1 MNFQPILEKE
11 MHCSCGRVH
20 STDLKAVDIGRGA
33 LERLPELLRGLGFHK
48 AYIAADVNT
57 WEAAGKKAAAILA
70 SRGFAFESFVL
81 PDPELV
87 PDEAAV
93 GALLLH
99 MPQDADMVL
108 AVGSGTI
115 NDLCKYISRLRGLP
129 YVILATA
136 PSMDGFV
143 SAGAALIVD
152 HVKVTYDAQGPAAV
166 LADTEI
172 LAQAPMEMITA
183 GLGDML
189 GKYTCLLDWKLA
201 HIITGEYYCEHV
213 EGMVRTALRTILSQS
228 SRIRERDPEVIGAI
242 TEALVLTGIAMK
254 FVGNSRPASGCEHHM
269 SHFWEMLFLMNGKK
283 AVLHGTK
290 VGVAAVA
297 CLQMYGMLAEIL
309 ESSTSDPG
317 KDSGRILSAADPNPE
332 EDSSRILSAA
342 DPDPEKDSSRILS
355 AADPDL
361 FAAAAAKPF
370 DKSMWEE
377 EIRAVFG
384 EAADGIIA
392 LEEKSHKNDPAAR
405 NIRLDTIRDRRAEI
419 LWAIRHDLPAVSEIE
434 ELLLSLDAPVHP
446 EQIGVSLQEVRGAVL
461 YAKEV
466 RNRYTLLQLLWDLG
480 LSVEFADRLSAYYSP
495 QGLTLKTAPAGSA
508 AMDYTI
514 GRSGVENTKE
524 DFCSENVPCGSGLD
538 NAPEGSGLAIPQKT
552 QLPIQKTYFRWKK
565 EKDVRRLQKIRCFV
579 LDMDGTIY
587 LSNRLFPFT
596 IPFLNKLADTGRSYC
611 FFTNNSTKHQ
621 QDYLGKLSG
630 MGIPVTESQV
640 FLSTQVILEEMSR
653 LHRED
658 SFFIVGTPN
667 LVEAFRRA
675 GLRVFNPESEAPGS
689 MPDVVILGFDTTL
702 TYERISLAC
711 KYLRHGSAYYG
722 VNMDY
727 NCPVDDNGVLDYI
740 PDCGSIAKL
749 IERSTG
755 RFPDFYG
762 KPSRHALD
770 YIIRHTGFKEEE
782 IAVVG
787 DRIYTDIAIANG
799 TKALSIMVLTGET
812 QLEDLD
818 QYDFRPDIIL
828 PSLAEITEL
837 L

>member
-33 LERLPELLRGLGFHK
+33 LERLPELLLGLGFHK

-152 HVKVTYDAQGPAAV
+152 HVKVTYEAQGPAAV

-213 EGMVRTALRTILSQS
+213 EGMVRTALRTMLSQS

-254 FVGNSRPASGCEHHM
+254 FVENSRPASGCEHHM

-297 CLQMYGMLAEIL
+297 CLQMYGMLAEVL
-309 ESSTSDPG
+309 ES
-317 KDSGRILSAADPNPE
+317 L
-332 EDSSRILSAA
+332 
-342 DPDPEKDSSRILS
+342 

-419 LWAIRHDLPAVSEIE
+419 LWAIHHDLPAVSEIE

-480 LSVEFADRLSAYYSP
+480 LSVEFSDRLCAYYSP

-514 GRSGVENTKE
+514 GRSGVETTE
-524 DFCSENVPCGSGLD
+524 ESFCSENVPG
-538 NAPEGSGLAIPQKT
+538 GSGLAIPQKT

-621 QDYLGKLSG
+621 QDYLDKLSG

-675 GLRVFNPESEAPGS
+675 GLRVFKPESEAPGS

-749 IERSTG
+749 VERSTG

-812 QLEDLD
+812 QLEDLE

>member
-1 MNFQPILEKE
+1 MNFQSIIEKE

-20 STDLKAVDIGRGA
+20 STDLKAIDIGRNA
-33 LERLPELLRGLGFHK
+33 LQRLPAMLRRLGFHK
-48 AYIAADVNT
+48 AYLAADVNT
-57 WEAAGKKAAAILA
+57 WQAAGKKAAAIL
-70 SRGFAFESFVL
+70 SSEGFAFASFVL
-81 PDPELV
+81 PDSELV

-99 MPQDADMVL
+99 MPQDADVVL
-108 AVGSGTI
+108 AVGAGTI
-115 NDLCKYISRLRGLP
+115 NDLCKYTSRLKGLP
-129 YVILATA
+129 YIIVATA

-143 SAGAALIVD
+143 SSGAALIVN
-152 HVKVTYDAQGPAAV
+152 HVKVTYEAHGPAAV

-201 HIITGEYYCEHV
+201 HLITGEYYCEHV
-213 EGMVRTALRTILSQS
+213 EGMVRTALRTILAQS
-228 SRIRERDPEVIGAI
+228 SRIRERNPEVIGAI
-242 TEALVLTGIAMK
+242 TEALVLTGISMK

-269 SHFWEMLFLMNGKK
+269 SHYWEMLFLMQGKK
-283 AVLHGTK
+283 PVLHGSK
-290 VGVAAVA
+290 VGVAAIA
-297 CLQMYGMLAEIL
+297 CLQMYHMLAEVLEAAEPDPNEIL
-309 ESSTSDPG
+309 PTAEA
-317 KDSGRILSAADPNPE
+317 DSGKNSGMALPAGGTN
-332 EDSSRILSAA
+332 
-342 DPDPEKDSSRILS
+342 
-355 AADPDL
+355 L
-361 FAAAAAKPF
+361 FAYPDTNLFTAAAAKSF
-370 DKSMWEE
+370 DKIAWEE
-377 EIRAVFG
+377 EIRTAFG
-384 EAADGIIA
+384 EAADGILA
-392 LEEKSHKNDPAAR
+392 LEESARKNDPAAR
-405 NIRLDTIRDRRAEI
+405 NLRLESLREHRRDI
-419 LWAIRHDLPAVSEIE
+419 LWAIHNDLPAVSEVE
-434 ELLLSLDAPVHP
+434 KLLLSLDAPIHP
-446 EQIGVSLQEVRGAVL
+446 EQIGVSLQEVKEAVL

-480 LSVEFADRLSAYYSP
+480 LNTKFADQLTAYYWPQELAGQETQNMYECHIESGKSP
-495 QGLTLKTAPAGSA
+495 SSTGSLTGDCTAAPA
-508 AMDYTI
+508 
-514 GRSGVENTKE
+514 
-524 DFCSENVPCGSGLD
+524 
-538 NAPEGSGLAIPQKT
+538 
-552 QLPIQKTYFRWKK
+552 LPRQESYFQWKK
-565 EKDVRRLQKIRCFV
+565 EQYIRRLQKIRCFV

-587 LSNRLFPFT
+587 LSSRLFPFT
-596 IPFLNKLADTGRSYC
+596 KPFLKKLEDTGRTYC

-621 QDYLGKLSG
+621 QDYLDKLSG
-630 MGIPVTESQV
+630 MGISALPGQM
-640 FLSTQVILEEMSR
+640 FLSTQVIIEEMQR

-658 SFFIVGTPN
+658 TFFIVGTPS
-667 LVEAFRRA
+667 LVEAFQLA
-675 GLRVFNPESEAPGS
+675 GLRIFDPEAEAAGS
-689 MPDVVILGFDTTL
+689 RADVVILGFDTTL

-711 KYLRHGSAYYG
+711 KYLRHGAAYYG

-749 IERSTG
+749 VERSTG

-770 YIIRHTGFKEEE
+770 FIIRHTGFREEE

-812 QLEDLD
+812 QLSDLD
-818 QYDFRPDIIL
+818 QYDYRPDIIL

>member
-297 CLQMYGMLAEIL
+297 CLQMYGMLAEVL
-309 ESSTSDPG
+309 ESSASDPG
-317 KDSGRILSAADPNPE
+317 KDSG
-332 EDSSRILSAA
+332 RILSAA

-384 EAADGIIA
+384 EAAEGIIA

-514 GRSGVENTKE
+514 GRSGVENAPE
-524 DFCSENVPCGSGLD
+524 DSGPDNAPEDSGPD

-621 QDYLGKLSG
+621 QDYLDKLSG

-749 IERSTG
+749 VERSTG

-812 QLEDLD
+812 QLEDLE

>member
-1 MNFQPILEKE
+1 MNFQPLLEKE

-20 STDLKAVDIGRGA
+20 STDLKAIDIGRGA
-33 LERLPELLRGLGFHK
+33 LRRLPGMLRELGFHK
-48 AYIAADVNT
+48 AYLAADVNT
-57 WEAAGKKAAAILA
+57 WEAAGKKAAAIL
-70 SRGFAFESFVL
+70 SSEEFACESFVL
-81 PDPELV
+81 QDSELV

-99 MPQDADMVL
+99 MPPDADVVL

-115 NDLCKYISRLRGLP
+115 NDLCKYVSRLRGLP

-143 SAGAALIVD
+143 STGAALIVD
-152 HVKVTYDAQGPAAV
+152 HFKTTYDAQGPAAV
-166 LADTEI
+166 IADTEI

-201 HIITGEYYCEHV
+201 HLITGEYYCEHV
-213 EGMVRTALRTILSQS
+213 EGMVRTALQIILAQTSK
-228 SRIRERDPEVIGAI
+228 IPERDPEVMGAI

-269 SHFWEMLFLMNGKK
+269 SHYWEIQFLRQGKK
-283 AVLHGTK
+283 PVLHGAK
-290 VGVAAVA
+290 VGVASIA
-297 CLQMYGMLAEIL
+297 CLQMYNMLAEIL
-309 ESSTSDPG
+309 DT
-317 KDSGRILSAADPNPE
+317 
-332 EDSSRILSAA
+332 
-342 DPDPEKDSSRILS
+342 
-355 AADPDL
+355 
-361 FAAAAAKPF
+361 
-370 DKSMWEE
+370 
-377 EIRAVFG
+377 
-384 EAADGIIA
+384 ADGIPA
-392 LEEKSHKNDPAAR
+392 LEEKSEKNDSAGR
-405 NIRLDTIRDRRAEI
+405 NIRLDAIRDHRLEI
-419 LWAIRHDLPAVSEIE
+419 LRAIRHDLPSVSEIE
-434 ELLLSLDAPVHP
+434 ELLLSLHAPVHP
-446 EQIGVSLQEVRGAVL
+446 EQIGVSLEEVRGAVL
-461 YAKEV
+461 YAKDV
-466 RNRYTLLQLLWDLG
+466 RDRYTLLRILWDLG
-480 LSVEFADRLSAYYSP
+480 LSEEFADRLTAYYSP
-495 QGLTLKTAPAGSA
+495 QGLALDKASAGAA

-514 GRSGVENTKE
+514 GRAGLE
-524 DFCSENVPCGSGLD
+524 DVRKGSGSG
-538 NAPEGSGLAIPQKT
+538 NMGEITGSEAMRESSDSETMRESIGRKN
-552 QLPIQKTYFRWKK
+552 LPKAELSIQETYFRWKK
-565 EKDVRRLQKIRCFV
+565 EADIRRLQKTRCFV

-596 IPFLNKLADTGRSYC
+596 IPFLKKLEETGRSYC

-621 QDYLGKLSG
+621 QDYLDKLSG
-630 MGIPVTESQV
+630 MGIPVTQSQV
-640 FLSTQVILEEMSR
+640 FLSTQVILEEMQR
-653 LHRED
+653 LHQED

-675 GLRVFNPESEAPGS
+675 GLRVFDPESEAPAS

-702 TYERISLAC
+702 TYERISRAC
-711 KYLRHGSAYYG
+711 KYLRHGAAYYG

-749 IERSTG
+749 VERSTG

-770 YIIRHTGFKEEE
+770 YIICHTGFKEEE

-812 QLEDLD
+812 QLEDLE

>member
-1 MNFQPILEKE
+1 MNFQPLLEKE

-20 STDLKAVDIGRGA
+20 STDLKAIDIGRGA
-33 LERLPELLRGLGFHK
+33 LQRLPGMLRELGFHK
-48 AYIAADVNT
+48 AYLAADVNT
-57 WEAAGKKAAAILA
+57 WEAAGKKAAAIL
-70 SRGFAFESFVL
+70 SSEEFAFESFVL

-108 AVGSGTI
+108 AVGSGTM
-115 NDLCKYISRLRGLP
+115 NDLCKYVSRLKGLP

-152 HVKVTYDAQGPAAV
+152 HVKVTYDTQGPAAV
-166 LADTEI
+166 IADTEI

-201 HIITGEYYCEHV
+201 HLITGEYYCEHV
-213 EGMVRTALRTILSQS
+213 EGMVRTALRTMLAQS

-242 TEALVLTGIAMK
+242 TEALVLTGIAMQ

-269 SHFWEMLFLMNGKK
+269 SHFWEMQFLMHGKK

-290 VGVAAVA
+290 VGVAAIA
-297 CLQMYGMLAEIL
+297 CLQMYGMLAEVL
-309 ESSTSDPG
+309 E
-317 KDSGRILSAADPNPE
+317 AADS
-332 EDSSRILSAA
+332 DS
-342 DPDPEKDSSRILS
+342 DKDFGNYSCGGSDTL
-355 AADPDL
+355 PDL
-361 FAAAAAKPF
+361 FAEAAARPF
-370 DKSMWEE
+370 DRAAWEE

-384 EAADGIIA
+384 EAADRIIS
-392 LEEKSHKNDPAAR
+392 LEEKAGKNDPAAR
-405 NIRLDTIRDRRAEI
+405 NIRLDAIRNRRKEI
-419 LWAIRHDLPAVSEIE
+419 LRAIRHDLPAVSEVE

-461 YAKEV
+461 CAKEV
-466 RNRYTLLQLLWDLG
+466 RDRYTLLRLLWDLG
-480 LSVEFADRLSAYYSP
+480 LSEEFADRLTAYYSP
-495 QGLTLKTAPAGSA
+495 QGLPMEAAFAGSA
-508 AMDYTI
+508 SMDYTT
-514 GRSGVENTKE
+514 GQSLPENM
-524 DFCSENVPCGSGLD
+524 SEGSAPQ
-538 NAPEGSGLAIPQKT
+538 NAREGSGAEGLQNAEFR
-552 QLPIQKTYFRWKK
+552 IQKTYFRWKK
-565 EKDVRRLQKIRCFV
+565 AEDVRRLQKVRCFV

-596 IPFLNKLADTGRSYC
+596 IPFLKKLEETGRSYC

-621 QDYLGKLSG
+621 QDYLDKLSG

-640 FLSTQVILEEMSR
+640 FLSTQVILEEMQR
-653 LHRED
+653 LHRKD

-675 GLRVFNPESEAPGS
+675 GLRVFDPESEAPAS

-702 TYERISLAC
+702 TYERISRAC

-749 IERSTG
+749 VERSTG

-799 TKALSIMVLTGET
+799 TRALSIMVLTGET
-812 QLEDLD
+812 QLKDLD

>member
-1 MNFQPILEKE
+1 

-20 STDLKAVDIGRGA
+20 STDLKMIDIGRGA
-33 LERLPELLRGLGFHK
+33 LQRLPGILRELGFHK
-48 AYIAADVNT
+48 AYLAADVNT
-57 WEAAGKKAAAILA
+57 WEAAGKKAAAVL
-70 SRGFAFESFVL
+70 SSEESAFEAFVL

-99 MPQDADMVL
+99 MPQDADVVL

-115 NDLCKYISRLRGLP
+115 NDLCKYISCLKGLP

-136 PSMDGFV
+136 PSMDGFA
-143 SAGAALIVD
+143 STGAALIVG
-152 HVKVTYDAQGPAAV
+152 HVKVTYDTQGPAAV
-166 LADTEI
+166 IADTEI
-172 LAQAPMEMITA
+172 LAQAPMKMITA

-201 HIITGEYYCEHV
+201 HLITGEYYCEHV
-213 EGMVRTALRTILSQS
+213 EGMVRTALQTMLAQS
-228 SRIRERDPEVIGAI
+228 SKIRERDPEVIGAV
-242 TEALVLTGIAMK
+242 TEALVLTGIAMN

-269 SHFWEMLFLMNGKK
+269 SHFWEMQFLMHGKK

-297 CLQMYGMLAEIL
+297 CLQMYRMLADIL
-309 ESSTSDPG
+309 DAENPNPDSSSGKGSD
-317 KDSGRILSAADPNPE
+317 KDSGSDPCRNS
-332 EDSSRILSAA
+332 DTA
-342 DPDPEKDSSRILS
+342 
-355 AADPDL
+355 PDL
-361 FAAAAAKPF
+361 FAEAAARPF
-370 DKSMWEE
+370 DRAVWEE

-384 EAADGIIA
+384 RAADGIIA
-392 LEEKSHKNDPAAR
+392 LEEKSGKNDPAAR
-405 NIRLDTIRDRRAEI
+405 NIRLDVIRNRRKEI
-419 LWAIRHDLPAVSEIE
+419 LRAVRHDLPAVSEVE

-446 EQIGVSLQEVRGAVL
+446 EQIGVSLEEVRGAVL
-461 YAKEV
+461 YGKEV
-466 RNRYTLLQLLWDLG
+466 RDRYTLLRLLWDLG
-480 LSVEFADRLSAYYSP
+480 LSKEFSDRLTAYYSP
-495 QGLTLKTAPAGSA
+495 QGLTLDNASAGAA

-514 GRSGVENTKE
+514 GRSRREDVNTDSGSENTRE
-524 DFCSENVPCGSGLD
+524 PREHIGL
-538 NAPEGSGLAIPQKT
+538 ERRQKT
-552 QLPIQKTYFRWKK
+552 ASSIQKTYFRWKK
-565 EKDVRRLQKIRCFV
+565 EGDVRRLQNIRCFV

-596 IPFLNKLADTGRSYC
+596 IPFLKKLGETGRSYC

-621 QDYLGKLSG
+621 QDYLDKLSG

-640 FLSTQVILEEMSR
+640 FLSTQVILEEMQR

-675 GLRVFNPESEAPGS
+675 GLRVFHPESEAPGTR
-689 MPDVVILGFDTTL
+689 PDVVILGFDTTL

-749 IERSTG
+749 VERSTG

-782 IAVVG
+782 IVVVG

-799 TKALSIMVLTGET
+799 TRALSIMVLTGET
-812 QLEDLD
+812 QLEDLE

>member
-1 MNFQPILEKE
+1 MNFQSIIEKE
-11 MHCSCGRVH
+11 MHCGCGRVH
-20 STDLKAVDIGRGA
+20 STDLKAIDIGRGA
-33 LERLPELLRGLGFHK
+33 IKRLPEMLRGRGFHK
-48 AYIAADVNT
+48 AYLAADVNT
-57 WEAAGKKAAAILA
+57 WEAAGKEAAAILSA
-70 SRGFAFESFVL
+70 GCFAFESFVL

-99 MPQDADMVL
+99 MPEDADVVL
-108 AVGSGTI
+108 AVGAGTM
-115 NDLCKYISRLRGLP
+115 NDLCKYVSRLKGLP

-152 HVKVTYDAQGPAAV
+152 HVKVTYEAQGPAAFI
-166 LADTEI
+166 ADTEI
-172 LAQAPMEMITA
+172 LARAPMEMITA

-201 HIITGEYYCEHV
+201 NLITGEYYCEHV
-213 EGMVRTALRTILSQS
+213 ADMVRTALRTMLAQS
-228 SRIRERDPEVIGAI
+228 SRIRERDPEVIGSI

-254 FVGNSRPASGCEHHM
+254 FAGNSRPASGCEHHM
-269 SHFWEMLFLMNGKK
+269 SHFWEMLFLMHGKK
-283 AVLHGTK
+283 AILHGTK
-290 VGVAAVA
+290 VGVAAIA
-297 CLQMYGMLAEIL
+297 CLQMYHMLAEIL
-309 ESSTSDPG
+309 E
-317 KDSGRILSAADPNPE
+317 
-332 EDSSRILSAA
+332 AA
-342 DPDPEKDSSRILS
+342 DPDSIEVP
-355 AADPDL
+355 AAGEGDL
-361 FAAAAAKPF
+361 FAAAAAKTF
-370 DKSMWEE
+370 DKNAWEE
-377 EIRAVFG
+377 DIRSVFG
-384 EAADGIIA
+384 EASDGIIS
-392 LEEKSHKNDPAAR
+392 LENKSCKNDPAGR
-405 NIRLDTIRDRRAEI
+405 NDRLEAIRNRRKEI

-446 EQIGVSLQEVRGAVL
+446 EQIGVTLEEVRGAVL

-466 RNRYTLLQLLWDLG
+466 RDRYTLLGLLWDLG
-480 LSVEFADRLSAYYSP
+480 LSKEFADRLTAYYSP
-495 QGLTLKTAPAGSA
+495 QGLIRKAASAGAA

-514 GRSGVENTKE
+514 GRSIRENERE
-524 DFCSENVPCGSGLD
+524 DSRGEEAQKDTGLT
-538 NAPEGSGLAIPQKT
+538 IPQKT
-552 QLPIQKTYFRWKK
+552 PLPIQETYFQWKK
-565 EKDVRRLQKIRCFV
+565 AKDIRRLRKIRCFV

-596 IPFLNKLADTGRSYC
+596 IPFLKKLGDTGRSYC

-621 QDYLGKLSG
+621 QDYLDKLSG
-630 MGIPVTESQV
+630 MGIPVTEKQV
-640 FLSTQVILEEMSR
+640 FLSTQVILEEMRR

-675 GLRVFNPESEAPGS
+675 GLRIFDPESEAPGS
-689 MPDVVILGFDTTL
+689 RADVVILGFDTTL

-749 IERSTG
+749 VERSTG

-770 YIIRHTGFKEEE
+770 YIIRHTGFREEE

>member
-1 MNFQPILEKE
+1 MNFQSIIEKE

-20 STDLKAVDIGRGA
+20 STDLKAIDIGRGA
-33 LERLPELLRGLGFHK
+33 LQRLPEMLRGLGFHK
-48 AYIAADVNT
+48 AYLAADVNT
-57 WEAAGKKAAAILA
+57 WEAAGKEAAAILSA
-70 SRGFAFESFVL
+70 GCFAFESFVL

-99 MPQDADMVL
+99 MPEDADVVL
-108 AVGSGTI
+108 AVGAGTM
-115 NDLCKYISRLRGLP
+115 NDLCKYVSRLKGLP

-152 HVKVTYDAQGPAAV
+152 HVKVTYEAQGPAAFI
-166 LADTEI
+166 ADTEI
-172 LAQAPMEMITA
+172 LARAPMEMITA

-201 HIITGEYYCEHV
+201 NLITGEYYCEQV
-213 EGMVRTALRTILSQS
+213 ADMVRTALRTMLAQS
-228 SRIRERDPEVIGAI
+228 SRIRERDPEVIGSI

-254 FVGNSRPASGCEHHM
+254 FAGNSRPASGCEHHM
-269 SHFWEMLFLMNGKK
+269 SHFWEMLFLMHGKK
-283 AVLHGTK
+283 AILHGTK
-290 VGVAAVA
+290 VGVAAIA
-297 CLQMYGMLAEIL
+297 CLQMYHMLAEIL
-309 ESSTSDPG
+309 E
-317 KDSGRILSAADPNPE
+317 
-332 EDSSRILSAA
+332 AA
-342 DPDPEKDSSRILS
+342 DPDSIEVP
-355 AADPDL
+355 AAGEGDL
-361 FAAAAAKPF
+361 FAAAAAKTF
-370 DKSMWEE
+370 DKNAWEE
-377 EIRAVFG
+377 DIRSVFG
-384 EAADGIIA
+384 EASDGIIS
-392 LEEKSHKNDPAAR
+392 LENKSFKNDPAGR
-405 NIRLDTIRDRRAEI
+405 NDRLEAIRNRRKEI

-446 EQIGVSLQEVRGAVL
+446 EQIGVTLEEVRGAVL

-466 RNRYTLLQLLWDLG
+466 RDRYTLLGLLWDLG
-480 LSVEFADRLSAYYSP
+480 LSEEFADRLTAYYSP
-495 QGLTLKTAPAGSA
+495 QGLIRKAASAGAA

-514 GRSGVENTKE
+514 GRSIRENERE
-524 DFCSENVPCGSGLD
+524 DSRGEEAQKDTGLT
-538 NAPEGSGLAIPQKT
+538 IPQKT
-552 QLPIQKTYFRWKK
+552 PLPIQETYFQWKK
-565 EKDVRRLQKIRCFV
+565 AKDIRRLRKIRCFV

-596 IPFLNKLADTGRSYC
+596 IPFLKKLGDTGRSYC

-621 QDYLGKLSG
+621 QDYLDKLSG
-630 MGIPVTESQV
+630 MGIPVTEKQV
-640 FLSTQVILEEMSR
+640 FLSTQVILEEMRR

-675 GLRVFNPESEAPGS
+675 GLRIFDPESEAPGS
-689 MPDVVILGFDTTL
+689 RADVVILGFDTTL

-749 IERSTG
+749 VERSTG

-770 YIIRHTGFKEEE
+770 YIIRHTGFREEE

>member
-1 MNFQPILEKE
+1 MNFHPLLEKE

-20 STDLKAVDIGRGA
+20 STDLKAIEIGRGA
-33 LERLPELLRGLGFHK
+33 LQRLPGILRGLGFHK

-57 WEAAGKKAAAILA
+57 WEAAGKKAAAILT
-70 SRGFAFESFVL
+70 SQDFLFESFVL
-81 PDPELV
+81 QDSELV

-99 MPQDADMVL
+99 LPKDVDVVL
-108 AVGSGTI
+108 AVGTGTI
-115 NDLCKYISRLRGLP
+115 NDLCKYISRLKDLP

-143 SAGAALIVD
+143 SSGAALIVD
-152 HVKVTYDAQGPAAV
+152 HVKVTYDVQGPAAFI
-166 LADTEI
+166 ADTEI
-172 LAQAPMEMITA
+172 LGQAPMEMITA

-201 HIITGEYYCEHV
+201 HLITGEYYCEHV
-213 EGMVRTALRTILSQS
+213 EDMVRTALRTMLSQS
-228 SRIRERDPEVIGAI
+228 SRIRERDPEVIGAV

-254 FVGNSRPASGCEHHM
+254 FAGNSRPASGCEHHM
-269 SHFWEMLFLMNGKK
+269 SHFWEMQFLIHGKK
-283 AVLHGTK
+283 AILHGTK
-290 VGVAAVA
+290 VGVAAIA
-297 CLQMYGMLAEIL
+297 CLKMYEMLADVL
-309 ESSTSDPG
+309 ETADPVSVRDYSKIPEYANPDSG
-317 KDSGRILSAADPNPE
+317 KDAGMILSDT
-332 EDSSRILSAA
+332 I
-342 DPDPEKDSSRILS
+342 
-355 AADPDL
+355 PDL
-361 FAAAAAKPF
+361 FAAAAAKSF
-370 DKSMWEE
+370 DKSEWEE

-384 EAADGIIA
+384 EAAGGIIA
-392 LEEKSHKNDPAAR
+392 LEEKSLKNDPAAR
-405 NIRLDTIRDRRAEI
+405 NIRLDTIRNHRREI
-419 LWAIRHDLPAVSEIE
+419 IWAIRHDLPLVSEIE

-446 EQIGVSLQEVRGAVL
+446 EQIGVSLQEVKGAVL
-461 YAKEV
+461 YGKEV
-466 RNRYTLLQLLWDLG
+466 RDRYTLLRLLWDLG
-480 LSVEFADRLSAYYSP
+480 LSEEFADLLTAYYSP
-495 QGLTLKTAPAGSA
+495 QGLAMETAPAGSA

-514 GRSGVENTKE
+514 GRSSLKNMQ
-524 DFCSENVPCGSGLD
+524 
-538 NAPEGSGLAIPQKT
+538 EGSGQNNMQKITASEKKQKNTGSEILQKT
-552 QLPIQKTYFRWKK
+552 ELPMQKSYFRWKK
-565 EKDVRRLQKIRCFV
+565 KKDIRRLQKIRCFV

-596 IPFLNKLADTGRSYC
+596 IPFLKKLGETGRSYC

-621 QDYLGKLSG
+621 QDYLVKLSG

-640 FLSTQVILEEMSR
+640 FLSTQVILEEMHR
-653 LHRED
+653 LHPKD

-675 GLRVFNPESEAPGS
+675 GLQVFDPNSETPGS

-749 IERSTG
+749 VERSTG

-812 QLEDLD
+812 QLEDLEE
-818 QYDFRPDIIL
+818 YDFRPDIIL

>member
-20 STDLKAVDIGRGA
+20 STDLKTVDIGRGA

-70 SRGFAFESFVL
+70 SRGFPFESFVL

-143 SAGAALIVD
+143 SAGAALIID

-213 EGMVRTALRTILSQS
+213 EGMVRTALRTMLSQS
-228 SRIRERDPEVIGAI
+228 NRIRERDPEVIGAI

-297 CLQMYGMLAEIL
+297 CLQMYGMLAEVL
-309 ESSTSDPG
+309 ESTASDPG
-317 KDSGRILSAADPNPE
+317 KDSGRVLSAADPEKDSGRILSAAG
-332 EDSSRILSAA
+332 S
-342 DPDPEKDSSRILS
+342 
-355 AADPDL
+355 DL
-361 FAAAAAKPF
+361 FAAAATKPF

-419 LWAIRHDLPAVSEIE
+419 LWAIRHNLPAVSEIE

-514 GRSGVENTKE
+514 GRSGVESTKE
-524 DFCSENVPCGSGLD
+524 DFCPE
-538 NAPEGSGLAIPQKT
+538 NAPEGSGLVIPQKT

-621 QDYLGKLSG
+621 QDYLDKLSG

-640 FLSTQVILEEMSR
+640 FLSTQVILEEMRR

-675 GLRVFNPESEAPGS
+675 GLRVFKPESEAPGS

-749 IERSTG
+749 VERSTG

-812 QLEDLD
+812 QLEDLE

>member
-33 LERLPELLRGLGFHK
+33 LERLPELLLGLGFHK

-152 HVKVTYDAQGPAAV
+152 HVKVTYEAQGPAAV

-297 CLQMYGMLAEIL
+297 CLQMYGMLAEVL
-309 ESSTSDPG
+309 ESAASNSG
-317 KDSGRILSAADPNPE
+317 KDSGRIFSAVNP
-332 EDSSRILSAA
+332 DSEKDSARILSAV
-342 DPDPEKDSSRILS
+342 DPDSEKDSARILS
-355 AADPDL
+355 VVDPDL

-419 LWAIRHDLPAVSEIE
+419 LWAIHHDLPAVSEIE

-480 LSVEFADRLSAYYSP
+480 LSVEFSDRLCAYYSP

-524 DFCSENVPCGSGLD
+524 DFCSENVPG
-538 NAPEGSGLAIPQKT
+538 GSGLAIPQKT

-621 QDYLGKLSG
+621 QDYLDKLSG

-675 GLRVFNPESEAPGS
+675 GLRVFKPESEAPGS

-749 IERSTG
+749 VERSTG

-812 QLEDLD
+812 QLEDLE